1 MLGIPLRQSVSSRG
15 ALATSLVG
23 RLFPPVSQPHSSQS
37 PLNVNK
43 KDLVLN
49 GAVSVMAMCA
59 LVITGLVV
67 RREFF
72 PGPAAA
78 AQASPS
84 KVQNPERYA
93 ATGNRIGPATA
104 PLTIVEFSDFQCPYC
119 RMYAETLQR
128 VRQLHGE
135 NVSIVFRHYP
145 IASIHPHATDAA
157 LASECAAAQ
166 QKFEAYH
173 DVLFQNQDS
182 IGSKRWSEFAIEAGV
197 PDTARFAGCMR
208 DRTYAQRIEADL
220 RSAAELGVD
229 ATPTSI
235 INGMKISGV
244 VEEAVL
250 LSMIE
255 EALARKRR

>member
-1 MLGIPLRQSVSSRG
+1 MS
-15 ALATSLVG
+15 
-23 RLFPPVSQPHSSQS
+23 
-37 PLNVNK
+37 K

-49 GAVSVMAMCA
+49 VAVTVMAVCA

-78 AQASPS
+78 ARASPS
-84 KVQNPERYA
+84 KVQNPQRYA
-93 ATGNRIGPATA
+93 ASGNRIGPATA
-104 PLTIVEFSDFQCPYC
+104 PVTIVEFSDFQCPYC
-119 RMYAETLQR
+119 RTHTRTLER

-173 DVLFQNQDS
+173 DLLFQKQDS
-182 IGSKRWSEFAIEAGV
+182 IGITGWLDFAIEAGM
-197 PDTARFAGCMR
+197 PDTARFAACMR
-208 DRTYAQRIEADL
+208 DRTYSQRIEEDL
-220 RSAAELGVD
+220 RAAAELGVD

-235 INGMKISGV
+235 IDGMKLSGV
-244 VEEAVL
+244 VEEVVL
-250 LSMIE
+250 RSMIE